1 MRLGITD
8 RKEKNGT
15 DLGLRRQKVIL
26 GRKNEARKLYVNK
39 NELGVSKRHMQVTRS
54 GPVSTQS
61 PSERGKSL
69 EKRTK
74 ERRKRQ
80 QKRD

>member
-1 MRLGITD
+1 MTPEIND
-8 RKEKNGT
+8 MKEKNET

-26 GRKNEARKLYVNK
+26 ERKDEPRKLYVNK
-39 NELGVSKRHMQVTRS
+39 NELGMRKRHMQVTQS
-54 GPVSTQS
+54 GPASTQS

-74 ERRKRQ
+74 KRRKRQ
-80 QKRD
+80 WKRG